1 MKSYRLLLLF
11 ILPALVLQS
20 CRKDEPVETPVISN
34 SVSLVI
40 TNKVNGQVL
49 DMAGGVYTN
58 AFGNSFTVSKFKY
71 YISNISFKKTDGT
84 QYKVPVEKDKSTNY
98 FLVNEAVP
106 ASKKLI
112 MAAIP
117 EGDYNAVTFLIGIDS
132 LRNVSGAQDGA
143 LDPANDMYW
152 DWNSGYIFLKM
163 EGTSPDATNNQLTFH
178 IGGFQPPKSTLRL
191 VTLPLTGENI
201 TVRKNIAPEIHL
213 FANLEKLFEGP
224 TVIDF
229 SVQSAALNGP
239 DAVRIADNYQYM
251 FQIDHVHNIVK

>member
-1 MKSYRLLLLF
+1 MKTNRFLLLLVM
-11 ILPALVLQS
+11 PAMVLQS
-20 CRKDEPVETPVISN
+20 CKKDEPVETTAISN
-34 SVSLVI
+34 NVSLVI

-49 DMAGGVYTN
+49 DMAGGTYTN

-71 YISNISFKKTDGT
+71 YISNISFKKADGT
-84 QYKVPVEKDKSTNY
+84 QYIVPVQADKSTNY
-98 FLVNEAVP
+98 FLVDESVH
-106 ASKKLI
+106 ASKTLT

-163 EGTSPDATNNQLTFH
+163 EGASPDASNNQLTFH
-178 IGGFQPPKSTLRL
+178 IGGFQPPKSTLRQ
-191 VTLPLTGENI
+191 VTLPLSAENI

-224 TVIDF
+224 SVIDF